1 MNMKKVVVF
10 SVFLMGLS
18 GVFLWAQQRRQVAV
32 LTNEVGTGES
42 ILIVEWVSPASV
54 GMPIMVEDRDGEAT
68 ATGIVR
74 HIHERHIILKE
85 RLGSGFP
92 AGSRVYQ

>member
-1 MNMKKVVVF
+1 MDMKKIVVF

-54 GMPIMVEDRDGEAT
+54 GMPITVEDRDGEAT
-68 ATGIVR
+68 ATGRVR

-85 RLGSGFP
+85 RLGSTFP